1 MKNIIKFGLFSL
13 IAISF
18 ELKAAVK
25 ELTSISL
32 NSGEVLIPSEQV
44 ESVTQKTLRLF
55 DGRTI
60 ETTDIKNVEVMHLNG
75 SSETFGKGFFK
86 LIEVN
91 AAKVG
96 GDNSGG
102 G

>member
-1 MKNIIKFGLFSL
+1 MKNIIKFGLLSL

-44 ESVTQKTLRLF
+44 ESVTQKTIRLF
-55 DGRTI
+55 DGRII
-60 ETTDIKNVEVMHLNG
+60 ETTDIENVEVMHPNG
-75 SSETFGKGFFK
+75 SSETFGKSFFK